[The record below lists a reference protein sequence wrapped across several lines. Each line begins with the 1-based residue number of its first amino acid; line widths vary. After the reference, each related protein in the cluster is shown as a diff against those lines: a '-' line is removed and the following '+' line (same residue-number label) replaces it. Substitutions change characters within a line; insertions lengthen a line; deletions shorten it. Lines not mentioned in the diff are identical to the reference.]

1 MYNVF
6 DTEIFGV
13 ILTILFFNIG
23 IYIQKKTNK
32 PIFNPLLIATLGIIL
47 FLSIT
52 KIPYESYKLG
62 GDRINFFLGPVT
74 IVLAVPLYKQFDLF
88 KKYLL
93 EILIGISCGVV
104 VSFISVKLI
113 GHFTNADVDIINSL
127 IPKSITTPMGISLTK
142 TLSGVEAITVVS
154 IILTGILGAI
164 ISPIVFKIGK
174 INNPVAKGISLGTSA
189 HALGTTKALEM
200 GEVEGAMSGLSIG
213 ISGIITVILIPI
225 IINFM

>member
-32 PIFNPLLIATLGIIL
+32 PIFNPLLIAILGIIL

-104 VSFISVKLI
+104 VSFISIKLI

-142 TLSGVEAITVVS
+142 TLNGVEAITVVS

-174 INNPVAKGISLGTSA
+174 INNPVAKGIALGTSA
-189 HALGTTKALEM
+189 HALGTTKALEI
-200 GEVEGAMSGLSIG
+200 GEVEGAMSSLSIG
-213 ISGIITVILIPI
+213 IAGIITVIVVPI
-225 IINFM
+225 ILNLL

>member
-164 ISPIVFKIGK
+164 ISPIIFKIGK
-174 INNPVAKGISLGTSA
+174 INNPVAKGIALGTSA

>member
-32 PIFNPLLIATLGIIL
+32 PIFNPLLIAILGIIL

-142 TLSGVEAITVVS
+142 TLNGVEAITVVS

-174 INNPVAKGISLGTSA
+174 IN
-189 HALGTTKALEM
+189 ALGTTKALEM

>member
-142 TLSGVEAITVVS
+142 TLNGVEAITVVS

-200 GEVEGAMSGLSIG
+200 GEVEGSMSGLSIG

>member
-32 PIFNPLLIATLGIIL
+32 PIFNPLLIAILGII
-47 FLSIT
+47 LSIT

-104 VSFISVKLI
+104 VSFISIKLI

-142 TLSGVEAITVVS
+142 TLNGVEAITVVS

-174 INNPVAKGISLGTSA
+174 INNPVAKGIALGTSA

>member
-32 PIFNPLLIATLGIIL
+32 PIFNQLLVAILGIIL

-164 ISPIVFKIGK
+164 ISPIIFKIGK

>member
-32 PIFNPLLIATLGIIL
+32 PIFNPLLIAILGIIL

-164 ISPIVFKIGK
+164 ISPIIFKIGK
-174 INNPVAKGISLGTSA
+174 INNPVAKGI
-189 HALGTTKALEM
+189 ALGTTKALEM